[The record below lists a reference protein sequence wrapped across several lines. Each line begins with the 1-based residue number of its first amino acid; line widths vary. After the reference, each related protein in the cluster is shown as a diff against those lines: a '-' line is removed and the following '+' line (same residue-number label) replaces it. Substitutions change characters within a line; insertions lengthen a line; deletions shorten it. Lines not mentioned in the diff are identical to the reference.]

1 MSIRLRQIALVANKL
16 APVIDDLKAVFGL
29 EVCYIDPGVGTFG
42 LENSL
47 LPVGN
52 NFIEVVAP
60 IKEGTAGGRYL
71 KRRGGD
77 GGYMVICQAE
87 SHAAQLECRDR
98 AAAMK
103 IRVAWEHESGSY
115 HVMQLHP
122 ADTGGSFF
130 EIDWDAKG
138 EPEGHW
144 EPAGGS
150 GWRKA
155 KRTEVVRA
163 YSAVELQSPDPAGL
177 AERWS
182 KIAGSTVRKDARG
195 RLEMPLDNAS
205 VRFVEATDGRGE
217 GLSGIDMVVADRARL
232 NSAAEKR
239 GLRISRRPTDDLR
252 HALLLSLTA
261 IADRRYTTCA
271 GQYSSRASWLA
282 RSR

>member
-1 MSIRLRQIALVANKL
+1 MTSRPCSDSKSAL
-16 APVIDDLKAVFGL
+16 
-29 EVCYIDPGVGTFG
+29 IDPGVGTFG

-77 GGYMVICQAE
+77 GGYMVICQAD

-98 AAAMK
+98 AAAMN

-130 EIDWDAKG
+130 EIDWDAKC

-217 GLSGIDMVVADRARL
+217 GLSGIELVVADRARL

-239 GLRISRRPTDDLR
+239 GLRITGDQ
-252 HALLLSLTA
+252 LT
-261 IADRRYTTCA
+261 ICGTRFY
-271 GQYSSRASWLA
+271 LV
-282 RSR
+282 

>member
-16 APVIDDLKAVFGL
+16 APVIDDFKAVFGL

-77 GGYMVICQAE
+77 GGYMVICQAD

-98 AAAMK
+98 AKTMN
-103 IRVAWEHESGSY
+103 IRVAWERESGSY

-138 EPEGHW
+138 EPEGSW

-155 KRTEVVRA
+155 KRTEVVRV
-163 YSAVELQSPDPAGL
+163 YSAVELQSPDPGGL

-205 VRFVEATDGRGE
+205 VRFVEAMDGRGE
-217 GLSGIDMVVADRARL
+217 GLSGIDLAVADRAGL
-232 NSAAEKR
+232 NSAAAKR
-239 GLRISRRPTDDLR
+239 GLTISGDQ
-252 HALLLSLTA
+252 LT
-261 IADRRYTTCA
+261 ICGTRFY
-271 GQYSSRASWLA
+271 LV
-282 RSR
+282 

>member
-16 APVIDDLKAVFGL
+16 APVIDDLKAVIGL
-29 EVCYIDPGVGTFG
+29 EVCYIDPGVGVFG

-77 GGYMVICQAE
+77 GGYMVICQCE
-87 SHAAQLECRDR
+87 SHAAQLERRER
-98 AAAMK
+98 ALSVGVR
-103 IRVAWEHESGSY
+103 IAWERESGGY

-138 EPEGHW
+138 EVEGNW
-144 EPAGGS
+144 EPAGGN
-150 GWRKA
+150 GWRSA
-155 KRTEVVRA
+155 KRTEIVSA

-182 KIAGSTVRKDARG
+182 SIAGVPIRKDVRG
-195 RLEMPLDNAS
+195 RLEMRLDNAS

-217 GLSGIDMVVADRARL
+217 GLSGIDIVVADRVRL
-232 NSAAEKR
+232 NSAAERR
-239 GLRISRRPTDDLR
+239 GYKTTDDQ
-252 HALLLSLTA
+252 LT
-261 IADRRYTTCA
+261 ICGTRFYLNSPNR
-271 GQYSSRASWLA
+271 
-282 RSR
+282 

>member
-29 EVCYIDPGVGTFG
+29 EVCYIDPGVGVFG

-77 GGYMVICQAE
+77 GGYMVICQCD
-87 SHAAQLECRDR
+87 SHAAQLERRER
-98 AAAMK
+98 ALSMGVR
-103 IRVAWEHESGSY
+103 IAWERESGGY

-138 EPEGHW
+138 EVEGQLG
-144 EPAGGS
+144 AGRRQRMAQRETNGNRERIL
-150 GWRKA
+150 GG
-155 KRTEVVRA
+155 RT
-163 YSAVELQSPDPAGL
+163 AV
-177 AERWS
+177 
-182 KIAGSTVRKDARG
+182 AR
-195 RLEMPLDNAS
+195 
-205 VRFVEATDGRGE
+205 
-217 GLSGIDMVVADRARL
+217 
-232 NSAAEKR
+232 
-239 GLRISRRPTDDLR
+239 SRRPR
-252 HALLLSLTA
+252 
-261 IADRRYTTCA
+261 
-271 GQYSSRASWLA
+271 
-282 RSR
+282 

>member
-29 EVCYIDPGVGTFG
+29 EVCYIDPGVGVFG

-60 IKEGTAGGRYL
+60 IKDGTAGGRYL

-77 GGYMVICQAE
+77 GGYMVICQCD
-87 SHAAQLECRDR
+87 SHAAQLERRER
-98 AAAMK
+98 ALAMG
-103 IRVAWEHESGSY
+103 IRIAWERESDGY

-138 EPEGHW
+138 EPEGNW

-155 KRTEVVRA
+155 KRTEIVSA
-163 YSAVELQSPDPAGL
+163 YSAVELQSPDPGRTGRAM
-177 AERWS
+177 EQN
-182 KIAGSTVRKDARG
+182 RG
-195 RLEMPLDNAS
+195 RADFARTRAAAS
-205 VRFVEATDGRGE
+205 RCRST
-217 GLSGIDMVVADRARL
+217 MRA
-232 NSAAEKR
+232 SAS
-239 GLRISRRPTDDLR
+239 SRRPTGAAKACR
-252 HALLLSLTA
+252 ESTW
-261 IADRRYTTCA
+261 
-271 GQYSSRASWLA
+271 SSRIA
-282 RSR
+282 RG

>member
-1 MSIRLRQIALVANKL
+1 MSIRLRQIALVANEL
-16 APVIDDLKAVFGL
+16 APVIDDLKSLFGL
-29 EVCYIDPGVGTFG
+29 EVCYIDPGVGAFG

-77 GGYMVICQAE
+77 GGYMVICQCD
-87 SHAAQLECRDR
+87 SHDAQLERR
-98 AAAMK
+98 AGAQAMG
-103 IRVAWEHESGSY
+103 IRIAWERESEGY

-138 EPEGHW
+138 EPEGNW
-144 EPAGGS
+144 EPAGGG

-155 KRTEVVRA
+155 KRTEVVSA

-182 KIAGSTVRKDARG
+182 KIAGVPLRKDARR

-205 VRFVEATDGRGE
+205 VRFVEAIDGRGE
-217 GLSGIDMVVADRARL
+217 GLSGIDMVVADRSRL
-232 NSAAEKR
+232 NSAAERR
-239 GLRISRRPTDDLR
+239 GRSISGDQ
-252 HALLLSLTA
+252 LT
-261 IADRRYTTCA
+261 ICGTQFYLVTPN
-271 GQYSSRASWLA
+271 S
-282 RSR
+282 

>member
-29 EVCYIDPGVGTFG
+29 EVCYIDPGVGVFG

-77 GGYMVICQAE
+77 GGYMVICQCVT
-87 SHAAQLECRDR
+87 HADQLERR
-98 AAAMK
+98 EHAKEMG
-103 IRVAWEHESGSY
+103 IRIALERENSEY
-115 HVMQLHP
+115 HILQLHP

-130 EIDWDAKG
+130 EIDWDGKG

-155 KRTEVVRA
+155 KRTEVVSA
-163 YSAVELQSPDPAGL
+163 YSAVELQTPDPAGL
-177 AERWS
+177 AERWG
-182 KIAGSTVRKDARG
+182 KITGVSLRKDARG

-217 GLSGIDMVVADRARL
+217 GLGGIDMVVADRARL
-232 NSAAEKR
+232 NSAAESR
-239 GLRISRRPTDDLR
+239 GYKISGDQ
-252 HALLLSLTA
+252 LT
-261 IADRRYTTCA
+261 ICGTRFYLVSPKS
-271 GQYSSRASWLA
+271 Q
-282 RSR
+282 

>member
-16 APVIDDLKAVFGL
+16 APVIEDLKAVFGL
-29 EVCYIDPGVGTFG
+29 EVCFIDPGVKAFG

-77 GGYMVICQAE
+77 GGYMVICQCVD
-87 SHAAQLECRDR
+87 HAAQIERRSNALALNVR
-98 AAAMK
+98 
-103 IRVAWEHESGSY
+103 IAWERESDGY

-144 EPAGGS
+144 EPAGGD

-155 KRTEVVRA
+155 KRTEVVSA

-182 KIAGSTVRKDARG
+182 KIAGVPVRKDSRD
-195 RLEMPLDNAS
+195 RLEIPLDNAS
-205 VRFVEATDGRGE
+205 IRFVEASDGRGE
-217 GLSGIDMVVADRARL
+217 GLGGIDMVVADRAKL
-232 NSAAEKR
+232 NSAAERR
-239 GLRISRRPTDDLR
+239 GYKISGDRLSICGTRFYLVSPTR
-252 HALLLSLTA
+252 
-261 IADRRYTTCA
+261 
-271 GQYSSRASWLA
+271 
-282 RSR
+282 

>member
-29 EVCYIDPGVGTFG
+29 EVCYIDPSVEAFG

-60 IKEGTAGGRYL
+60 IKDGTAGGRYL

-77 GGYMVICQAE
+77 GGYMVICQCVE
-87 SHAAQLECRDR
+87 HAAQLERRDR
-98 AAAMK
+98 AKEMG
-103 IRVAWEHESGSY
+103 IRIAWERESREY

-122 ADTGGSFF
+122 ADTGGAFF
-130 EIDWDAKG
+130 EIDWDGKG

-144 EPAGGS
+144 EPAGGD

-155 KRTEVVRA
+155 KRTEVISA

-177 AERWS
+177 AERWKRITGVS
-182 KIAGSTVRKDARG
+182 LRKDPRG

-217 GLSGIDMVVADRARL
+217 GLGGIDMVVADRARL
-232 NSAAEKR
+232 DSAAERR
-239 GLRISRRPTDDLR
+239 GYKTTGDQ
-252 HALLLSLTA
+252 LT
-261 IADRRYTTCA
+261 ICGTRFYLV
-271 GQYSSRASWLA
+271 SPNS
-282 RSR
+282 